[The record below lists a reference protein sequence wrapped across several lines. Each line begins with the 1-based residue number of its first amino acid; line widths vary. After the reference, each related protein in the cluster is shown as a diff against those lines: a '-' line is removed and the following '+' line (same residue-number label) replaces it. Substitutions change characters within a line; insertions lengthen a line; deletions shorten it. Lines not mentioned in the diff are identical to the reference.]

1 MTGKL
6 AGKIAI
12 VTGASQGIGLAVAK
26 RFLADGAN
34 LVLTYLPEH
43 GSAERVMEQVG
54 TTADRALVL
63 AGDLRQNGF
72 IASLFDAADRRFGA
86 PNIVAAIAG
95 VNLNR
100 PVVDTTE
107 EDYDRIFSINTRAT
121 FWIFREAARKI
132 SNGGRIVGT
141 SSNMVLQGR
150 AGHALYSA
158 SKAAVEQFVRTL
170 AKEIG
175 GRGITVMPLRPVRPI
190 PPWCRNFHA
199 TLRPQSR
206 RSGNWDPRRKL
217 QMSLLFWPQKM
228 PAGSQDRS
236 SASTAG
242 SSEISRPLRRNAPLV
257 FAYACR
263 NSCPPD
269 FCMVQYI
276 GGEAS
281 IMSSEQFIQGIIGG
295 LAIGCIYSLIA
306 LGITIII
313 RATEILHFA
322 QGELMM
328 IGAMAGLSAMW
339 MVDLPFM
346 VVLLVG
352 MIGGGVAAVTIELS
366 IYRTLRT
373 LRVPLINI
381 IISTLGVSLILQNA
395 ARLIWGSEPLR
406 YPPLFHTRGVDIAG
420 FAISP
425 QLIWIVVLG
434 FVTMAALQLFFR
446 YTRLGIAMQ
455 AAAQDA
461 EAAQLMGISVKKTTT
476 YTFVV
481 AGVMAG
487 AAGVL
492 LGSLFFASFNMGF
505 LTGIKAFVAATLGG
519 LGSLTG
525 AMVGG
530 IAFGLIE
537 TFSGVLISTAYK
549 DAVGMIVLI
558 VILLLAPSGIFIR
571 AGRRV

>member
-1 MTGKL
+1 
-6 AGKIAI
+6 
-12 VTGASQGIGLAVAK
+12 
-26 RFLADGAN
+26 
-34 LVLTYLPEH
+34 
-43 GSAERVMEQVG
+43 
-54 TTADRALVL
+54 
-63 AGDLRQNGF
+63 
-72 IASLFDAADRRFGA
+72 
-86 PNIVAAIAG
+86 
-95 VNLNR
+95 
-100 PVVDTTE
+100 
-107 EDYDRIFSINTRAT
+107 
-121 FWIFREAARKI
+121 
-132 SNGGRIVGT
+132 
-141 SSNMVLQGR
+141 
-150 AGHALYSA
+150 
-158 SKAAVEQFVRTL
+158 
-170 AKEIG
+170 
-175 GRGITVMPLRPVRPI
+175 
-190 PPWCRNFHA
+190 
-199 TLRPQSR
+199 
-206 RSGNWDPRRKL
+206 
-217 QMSLLFWPQKM
+217 
-228 PAGSQDRS
+228 
-236 SASTAG
+236 
-242 SSEISRPLRRNAPLV
+242 
-257 FAYACR
+257 
-263 NSCPPD
+263 
-269 FCMVQYI
+269 
-276 GGEAS
+276 
-281 IMSSEQFIQGIIGG
+281 MSSEQFIQGIIGG

-328 IGAMAGLSAMW
+328 IGSMAGLSAMW
-339 MVDLPFM
+339 MVDLPF
-346 VVLLVG
+346 VAVLLIG

-395 ARLIWGSEPLR
+395 VRLTWGSEPLR
-406 YPPLFHTRGVDIAG
+406 YPPLFHTRGIDIAG

-434 FVTMAALQLFFR
+434 FAMMAALQLFFR

-525 AMVGG
+525 AMLGG
-530 IAFGLIE
+530 LAFGLIE

-549 DAVGMIVLI
+549 DAVGMVVLI
-558 VILLLAPSGIFIR
+558 AILLLAPSGIFIR
-571 AGRRV
+571 ASRRV